1 VRILLASLLLAGRPV
16 APSPARE
23 YRIDAGHSDIAFSI
37 GFLGHAVRGRF
48 DGVKGTISYA
58 ANDPSAS
65 SITVVIA
72 TKSISTGSAHR
83 DEHLRSP
90 DFFDGAKYPFIVFK
104 STSVAR
110 RGDSAVVTGSLS
122 MHGVTRT
129 VAIPFREMPPVAD
142 PHGSSL
148 LFFSGH
154 LRIARKDFGILGGAK
169 YNDWFD
175 ELRSATMS
183 DTVDITL
190 DVAGWDPDVDRTPNL
205 AAAVQR
211 VEQVG
216 LDATL
221 ARLRTMPRDSLAASG
236 YQIEQVARG
245 LLAHRRTSEAIAL
258 MRFNAETL
266 ENDPAVQASFARLFE
281 VTGQLDSA
289 RVHAGR
295 ALALDSLDTR
305 AQEIARRLGAVA
317 R

>member
-1 VRILLASLLLAGRPV
+1 
-16 APSPARE
+16 
-23 YRIDAGHSDIAFSI
+23 
-37 GFLGHAVRGRF
+37 
-48 DGVKGTISYA
+48 
-58 ANDPSAS
+58 
-65 SITVVIA
+65 
-72 TKSISTGSAHR
+72 
-83 DEHLRSP
+83 
-90 DFFDGAKYPFIVFK
+90 
-104 STSVAR
+104 
-110 RGDSAVVTGSLS
+110 
-122 MHGVTRT
+122 
-129 VAIPFREMPPVAD
+129 
-142 PHGSSL
+142 
-148 LFFSGH
+148 
-154 LRIARKDFGILGGAK
+154 
-169 YNDWFD
+169 
-175 ELRSATMS
+175 
-183 DTVDITL
+183 L

-317 R
+317 RCGSRRARRLGRSVGSSWRLLTTRKVGRPAREIVAFRNTWSISRLPNRDATARSSSSG